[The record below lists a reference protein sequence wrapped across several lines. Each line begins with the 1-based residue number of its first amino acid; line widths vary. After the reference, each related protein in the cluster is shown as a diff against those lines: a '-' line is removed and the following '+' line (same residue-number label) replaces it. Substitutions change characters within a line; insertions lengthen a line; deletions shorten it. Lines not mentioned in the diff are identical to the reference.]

1 MIRVHLVVYG
11 RVQGVY
17 FRQSSAEEAR
27 RLGVRGWVRNRRDGT
42 VEAVAEGD
50 RALVDAFVSWCRRGP
65 PMASVTELDL
75 TESDPVGL
83 QEGFDVRP
91 TL

>member
-1 MIRVHLVVYG
+1 VIRVHLVVHG

-17 FRQSSAEEAR
+17 FRQSSAEEAG

-42 VEAVAEGD
+42 VEAVVEGA
-50 RALVDAFVSWCRRGP
+50 RAQVDAFVAWCRRGP
-65 PMASVTELDL
+65 PMAVVTQLDL
-75 TESDPVGL
+75 TESEPVGL
-83 QEGFDVRP
+83 PEGFDVRP